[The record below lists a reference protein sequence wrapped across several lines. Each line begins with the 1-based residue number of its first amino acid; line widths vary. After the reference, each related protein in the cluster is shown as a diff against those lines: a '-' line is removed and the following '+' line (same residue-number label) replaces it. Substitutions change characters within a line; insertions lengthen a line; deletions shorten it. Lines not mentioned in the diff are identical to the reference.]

1 MGKMGHGKRITNWDK
16 GHNKG
21 NVIPCWRIEEG
32 FRCVTREGFLE
43 TMPFQLMKHEESAV
57 QKARPKERKSG
68 GLSSLFNSPA

>member
-16 GHNKG
+16 GQNDSKG
-21 NVIPCWRIEEG
+21 NVIP

-43 TMPFQLMKHEESAV
+43 TMTFQLRKREESAV
-57 QKARPKERKSG
+57 QKGRPKERKSG

>member
-16 GHNKG
+16 GQNDSKG
-21 NVIPCWRIEEG
+21 NVIP

-43 TMPFQLMKHEESAV
+43 MMTFQHEESAV
-57 QKARPKERKSG
+57 QKGRPKERKSG